1 MAVVLV
7 GAMIVAGIETVWDGQ
22 IAPFASREIATSL
35 YPYQNI
41 TLNKGDEMGRFK
53 LGSTAVVLF
62 VKDKIQWGEQFK
74 AASPTKMG
82 ERMGKII

>member
-1 MAVVLV
+1 LV

-62 VKDKIQWGEQFK
+62 AKDKILWDEKFCAG
-74 AASPTKMG
+74 APTKMG
-82 ERMGKII
+82 ERMGKKI

>member
-1 MAVVLV
+1 
-7 GAMIVAGIETVWDGQ
+7 IETVWDGQ

-53 LGSTAVVLF
+53 LGSTAVILF
-62 VKDKIQWGEQFK
+62 ARDKMRWDEKYTAGT
-74 AASPTKMG
+74 PTRMG
-82 ERMGKII
+82 EHMGKIL